1 MKKSV
6 FIVIA
11 IALLGWACASA
22 PRYTNENRPPRD
34 FVSVHTSE
42 SKNQQPGPS
51 PIEQP
56 EIIPD
61 GKASAIKPEV
71 GLATF
76 SGRERQ
82 GQVTA
87 SGELY
92 DFQQLTAGHRYLPF
106 NTMVKVTNMETNV
119 SVQLRINDRG
129 PDLPN
134 RIIDLSFEAAKRLQI
149 LTEGVAI
156 VRIEVLT
163 LP

>member
-6 FIVIA
+6 FIVITIA
-11 IALLGWACASA
+11 ILGWACASA
-22 PRYTNENRPPRD
+22 PRYTKENRPPRD
-34 FVSVHTSE
+34 FVSVHTNE
-42 SKNQQPGPS
+42 PRNQGPAQAK
-51 PIEQP
+51 PEQP
-56 EIIPD
+56 VIVPE
-61 GKASAIKPEV
+61 GKAAAIKPEV

-82 GQVTA
+82 GQTTA

-106 NTMVKVTNMETNV
+106 NTMVRVTNMENNL

-134 RIIDLSFEAAKRLQI
+134 RIIDLSFEAAKRLQ
-149 LTEGVAI
+149 LLKEGVAI

>member
-6 FIVIA
+6 FIVIS
-11 IALLGWACASA
+11 IALLGYACASA
-22 PRYTNENRPPRD
+22 PRYTRENRPPRD

-42 SKNQQPGPS
+42 PANQRAGQATTEPPV
-51 PIEQP
+51 IVP
-56 EIIPD
+56 E
-61 GKASAIKPEV
+61 GKAAAIKPEV

-82 GQVTA
+82 GQATA

-106 NTMVKVTNMETNV
+106 NTMVKVTNMENNL

-149 LTEGVAI
+149 LQEGAAI

>member
-1 MKKSV
+1 MKKSAI
-6 FIVIA
+6 IVVA
-11 IALLGWACASA
+11 IALLGLGCASA
-22 PRYTNENRPPRD
+22 PRYTTENRPPRD

-42 SKNQQPGPS
+42 PRNQGPG
-51 PIEQP
+51 QATDQQT
-56 EIIPD
+56 IIPE
-61 GKASAIKPEV
+61 GKAAAIKPEV

-82 GQVTA
+82 GQITA
-87 SGELY
+87 SGEPY

-106 NTMVKVTNMETNV
+106 NSMIKVTNMENGL

-129 PDLPN
+129 PDIPN
-134 RIIDLSFEAAKRLQI
+134 RIIDLSFEAAKRLQ
-149 LTEGVAI
+149 LLNEGVAI